1 MVWFQEIGY
10 SSPCYTVGPFLFILN
25 IRAASTNTKCLAH
38 RSPCPPPLVATILF
52 SMPVGCFC
60 FVDRFTCV
68 IVYIP
73 HTSVVIYLSFSFW
86 FTSLSMI
93 ISSCIY
99 VASIGIISFFYSWV
113 LLFCIYIYT
122 TSSLFIHVWRFGLL
136 PYLGYCEQ
144 CCYEH

>member
-1 MVWFQEIGY
+1 MLY
-10 SSPCYTVGPFLFILN
+10 SRTIFILN
-25 IRAASTNTKCLAH
+25 IRVCIYQHQMLSPPL
-38 RSPCPPPLVATILF
+38 PCPPPLAATILF

-99 VASIGIISFFYSWV
+99 VASNGITSFFLIAEYYYFV
-113 LLFCIYIYT
+113 YIYIYYIFFMHPWVEIWVA
-122 TSSLFIHVWRFGLL
+122 SISWLL
-136 PYLGYCEQ
+136 WTVLLWTLVCIFLKFML
-144 CCYEH
+144 